1 VTEKLERDPGASGG
15 RYGGFSLRRFRL
27 RHLRV
32 KVFSA
37 VFDGAEYWL
46 ADRFHRLIA
55 TQELGLAE
63 ISVDL
68 HPAVRAAAVTMAPLL
83 DFSDLVLIV

>member
-15 RYGGFSLRRFRL
+15 RYDAFNLRWFRL
-27 RHLRV
+27 WHFRV

-37 VFDGAEYWL
+37 IFDGAEYWL
-46 ADRFHRLIA
+46 ADGSHKLIA
-55 TQELGLAE
+55 AQELGLAE

-68 HPAVRAAAVTMAPLL
+68 RPAVRAAAVTMAPLL